1 MGLIEQACQPPS
13 GGHFNR
19 RFAMT
24 QTKVGS
30 SRLQGSEDAEMALA
44 VVRVSAVV
52 AAVLIVVAVVLI
64 AAL

>member
-1 MGLIEQACQPPS
+1 
-13 GGHFNR
+13 
-19 RFAMT
+19 MT